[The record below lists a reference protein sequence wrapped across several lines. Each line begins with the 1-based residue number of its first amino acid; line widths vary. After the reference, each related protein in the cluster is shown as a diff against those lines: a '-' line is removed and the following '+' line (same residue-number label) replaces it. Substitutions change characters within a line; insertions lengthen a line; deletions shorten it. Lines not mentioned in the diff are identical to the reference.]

1 MLKHLF
7 MSVKSA
13 GRCGE
18 RLSVVGVRRC
28 VVFMRVS
35 GRLGVCKDG
44 LVVEAIVKDG

>member
-1 MLKHLF
+1 

-18 RLSVVGVRRC
+18 RLSVVRVRRC

-35 GRLGVCKDG
+35 GRLGVCKEDV
-44 LVVEAIVKDG
+44 LVVDAIVKDG

>member
-13 GRCGE
+13 ERCGE

-28 VVFMRVS
+28 VVVVRVD
-35 GRLGVCKDG
+35 GRLGLCK
-44 LVVEAIVKDG
+44 

>member
-18 RLSVVGVRRC
+18 RLSVAGVRRC
-28 VVFMRVS
+28 VVVVRVG
-35 GRLGVCKDG
+35 GRLGVYK
-44 LVVEAIVKDG
+44 